1 MLKYVSGLPFPIG
14 TIVSYWTSQ
23 KTVQTIPL
31 QLETLSSDTS
41 AQSSA
46 QPSSAPQTSTPL
58 RNVVVESLQS
68 TEQTPLLLEVVQR
81 P

>member
-1 MLKYVSGLPFPIG
+1 MLKYVSSLPFPIG

-23 KTVQTIPL
+23 KKVQTIPL

-41 AQSSA
+41 AQPSSA
-46 QPSSAPQTSTPL
+46 SAPQTSTPL
-58 RNVVVESLQS
+58 KIVVVESLAPH
-68 TEQTPLLLEVVQR
+68 EATPLLLEVVER